1 MRTGPYRHSVWF
13 DVFGIV
19 CLGAV
24 LVGGT
29 GYLLYQAGGGAGPGS
44 TTVSQNAAPGPPAA
58 RPQPPAG
65 VPETFSQR
73 TPARSSPSSSSPLL
87 GRRPGPAGPGG
98 ATVPF
103 SASWR
108 QQATPDLS
116 NAAPSSPDAAE
127 GPGAGAPSSGPS
139 HGPGLNASR
148 PGGALSSPPGA
159 SGRTP
164 GRGAG
169 QNGAGRP
176 GWIAEAERL
185 AGQARSLSR
194 QFGQMTRDD
203 GTPNTDDTED
213 PSSSRPSEDGSPSAS
228 ARTNDR
234 DVPTP
239 PTVPIGGTGW
249 LAAAGMA
256 YALHRLRR
264 TGAHGG

>member
-1 MRTGPYRHSVWF
+1 MRPGPYRHSVWF

-29 GYLLYQAGGGAGPGS
+29 GYLLYQAGGGTGLGS
-44 TTVSQNAAPGPPAA
+44 TTVSRSAAPAPPAA
-58 RPQPPAG
+58 RSQPPAG
-65 VPETFSQR
+65 VPGTFSQR

-98 ATVPF
+98 ATAPF

-116 NAAPSSPDAAE
+116 NPAPSSPGATE
-127 GPGAGAPSSGPS
+127 GPGASPPSSGPS
-139 HGPGLNASR
+139 RGPGLNASR
-148 PGGALSSPPGA
+148 PGGASSSSPGA
-159 SGRTP
+159 SGLHP

-169 QNGAGRP
+169 QNGTGRT

-185 AGQARSLSR
+185 SGQARSLSR
-194 QFGQMTRDD
+194 QFGQMAEDD
-203 GTPNTDDTED
+203 GDPNADDPKD
-213 PSSSRPSEDGSPSAS
+213 PSSSQPSEDGSPSAS

-234 DVPTP
+234 DVPSP

-249 LAAAGMA
+249 LAAAGVA
-256 YALHRLRR
+256 YALRRLRR
-264 TGAHGG
+264 TSACDG